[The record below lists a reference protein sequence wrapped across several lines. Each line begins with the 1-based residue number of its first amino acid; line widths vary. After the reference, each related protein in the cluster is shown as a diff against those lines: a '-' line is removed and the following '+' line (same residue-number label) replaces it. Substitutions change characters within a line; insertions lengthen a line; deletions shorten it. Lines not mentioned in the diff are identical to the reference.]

1 MILDEVGRGTST
13 FDGLSIAWAVLE
25 YLTEKIRA
33 KTLFATHYHELT
45 ELEGRID
52 GVKNYK
58 VTVRETAGGI
68 LFLRKIARGGAN
80 KSFGIEVARL
90 AGIPSGVT
98 DRAKE
103 ILRKLE
109 KNDIARHAAQAKEEA
124 KQPPVR
130 SRAESI
136 LMKTDINT
144 LSPMQAFSVLS
155 DLIEMVKN
163 GE

>member
-1 MILDEVGRGTST
+1 M
-13 FDGLSIAWAVLE
+13 AVE
-25 YLTEKIRA
+25 IIEAIRQAETKATEA
-33 KTLFATHYHELT
+33 EQ
-45 ELEGRID
+45 
-52 GVKNYK
+52 
-58 VTVRETAGGI
+58 
-68 LFLRKIARGGAN
+68 
-80 KSFGIEVARL
+80 S
-90 AGIPSGVT
+90 
-98 DRAKE
+98 
-103 ILRKLE
+103 
-109 KNDIARHAAQAKEEA
+109 AKEEA